1 MTAMPQAWN
10 PPPPPQRWGAGRVIA
25 LVVGILILL
34 PALGLTLAGGL
45 LLWAD
50 GPGRNDDGFLYS
62 SSDTFST
69 SGYAITSASIDLSEG
84 ADWLP
89 VSSALGT
96 AKIQVT
102 GANGADVFAGIARV
116 ADTTG
121 YLGSVDRTI
130 VTDLG
135 SGSAPAIR
143 TGAGAPA
150 TPPAEQDFWAAQ
162 TSGSGTQTLTWRP
175 SAGNWTLV
183 VMNTDGS
190 AGVSVAAR
198 LGATVPALGGLAWGV
213 FIVGLGL
220 LVIAVVV
227 IVLAV
232 RRRPRPAPYGPA
244 PYGAAPYGTA
254 SYGTAEYGS
263 PPYWTPPAPVDRNT
277 AADARLETPS
287 PAPPRQPPTP

>member
-1 MTAMPQAWN
+1 MTTTPPAYWT
-10 PPPPPQRWGAGRVIA
+10 PPPSRWGPGRIVA
-25 LVVGILILL
+25 LVLGILLL
-34 PALGLTLAGGL
+34 IPGLGLALGGGL

-50 GPGRNDDGFLYS
+50 GPARNDDGFLYS
-62 SSDTFST
+62 ASDSFST
-69 SGYAITSASIDLSEG
+69 DGYAITSGSIDLAQG

-102 GANGADVFAGIARV
+102 GADGADMFVGIARV
-116 ADTTG
+116 ADTTDYIG
-121 YLGSVDRTI
+121 GVDRAI

-150 TPPAEQDFWAAQ
+150 TPPGEQDFWAAQ

-183 VMNTDGS
+183 IMNADGS
-190 AGVSVAAR
+190 AGVALDAR

-213 FIVGLGL
+213 LVVGLVFLAAGVLL
-220 LVIAVVV
+220 LV
-227 IVLAV
+227 LAI
-232 RRRPRPAPYGPA
+232 RRPKAAGANMAGPYAPPGP
-244 PYGAAPYGTA
+244 
-254 SYGTAEYGS
+254 
-263 PPYWTPPAPVDRNT
+263 PPSWSPPAPVDRTT
-277 AADARLETPS
+277 AADSARTETPQR
-287 PAPPRQPPTP
+287 PPS